1 MDWKRPDSF
10 LSRPIST
17 SVRVLILTTFE
28 LDEYVFEALRSGASG
43 FLLKDTEPEDLLRAV
58 RVVAAGEA
66 LLSPSVTRT
75 LIGEFVAR
83 PERRSVAPDSLAL
96 LTDREREVLAAV
108 ATGLSNDEIAEEL
121 VISPA
126 TARTHVSRIMMK
138 LGARGPR
145 AAGGR
150 GRTSR
155 AWWRPARRRSYVRS
169 DVGASVVRVRMARRA
184 AFPHAGRMN
193 NATTLLPARPPPL
206 PHFVGRRPHGR
217 TPPRSTA
224 ATTPPCARSTTSRSR
239 SHPDA
244 SPRSWV
250 RRDRASR
257 R

>member
-28 LDEYVFEALRSGASG
+28 LDEYVFEALRAGASG

-75 LIGEFVAR
+75 LISEFVAR

-121 VISPA
+121 VISPGDRA
-126 TARTHVSRIMMK
+126 HPREPHHDEARR
-138 LGARGPR
+138 ARPR
-145 AAGGR
+145 AARGR

-155 AWWRPARRRSYVRS
+155 AWWRPARRPL
-169 DVGASVVRVRMARRA
+169 RRA
-184 AFPHAGRMN
+184 
-193 NATTLLPARPPPL
+193 T
-206 PHFVGRRPHGR
+206 
-217 TPPRSTA
+217 
-224 ATTPPCARSTTSRSR
+224 
-239 SHPDA
+239 
-244 SPRSWV
+244 
-250 RRDRASR
+250 
-257 R
+257 